1 MPSESNNTW
10 MALRY
15 EVVNPG
21 PFLFHC
27 HVMTHM
33 AGGMAVAFL
42 DGVDEWPELPAEYA
56 NGGNGIKSNKL
67 KKKAKL
73 HPLA

>member
-1 MPSESNNTW
+1 

-27 HVMTHM
+27 HIQTHVS
-33 AGGMAVAFL
+33 GGMALTFL
-42 DGVDEWPELPAEYA
+42 DGVDDWPEVPEAYL
-56 NGGNGIKSNKL
+56 NGGNGLAALGTTKL
-67 KKKAKL
+67 KKKSRT
-73 HPLA
+73 HPVS

>member
-1 MPSESNNTW
+1 MV
-10 MALRY
+10 LRY

-27 HVMTHM
+27 HVMTHV

-42 DGVDEWPELPAEYA
+42 DGIDDWPQVPAAYA
-56 NGGNGIKSNKL
+56 NGGNGLETSKL
-67 KKKAKL
+67 KKKGKL
-73 HPLA
+73 HPIA

>member
-1 MPSESNNTW
+1 

-27 HVMTHM
+27 HMQTHM
-33 AGGMAVAFL
+33 SGGMALAFL
-42 DGVDEWPELPAEYA
+42 DGVDQWPELPEEYA
-56 NGGNGIKSNKL
+56 NGGNGIGNSSTPMKL
-67 KKKAKL
+67 KKKSRT
-73 HPLA
+73 HPVS